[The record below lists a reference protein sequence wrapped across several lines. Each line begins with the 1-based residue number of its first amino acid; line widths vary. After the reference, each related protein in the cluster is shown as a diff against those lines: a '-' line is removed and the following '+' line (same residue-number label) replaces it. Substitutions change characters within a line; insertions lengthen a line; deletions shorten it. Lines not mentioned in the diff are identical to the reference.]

1 MAYRDLARQ
10 LAADRERYHRRV
22 AERRAAGLCSKCGQ
36 RKPAP
41 DRSICELCAEKARAA
56 GRARDARMR
65 AAGKPRRNH
74 EKARA
79 YERERSRRQAA
90 ERVSRG
96 LCVKCGS
103 NPPDTDRR
111 LCAGCGEKRRAA
123 ERARYA
129 QAKSRGELYGG
140 KDPQAR
146 RKAGRAASI
155 RRRQARRDSGTCV
168 RCGRRP
174 PIEGGATCEPCRET
188 RQAAER
194 ALYASRRA
202 AGLCGRCGGPTTDGR
217 AQCAPCAALEAER
230 GRPERKNARSRK
242 RYWERRAA
250 SRCTDCNAPSHG
262 AARCEACA
270 KRSYERSD
278 FFRGIPVW
286 DPSFT
291 VIELATGETHGPFD
305 TEADAIAELAFAGL
319 SFDEVEILNDAPI
332 TARLAAWI

>member
-1 MAYRDLARQ
+1 MAYRDPDQGR
-10 LAADRERYHRRV
+10 AADRERFRKRT
-22 AERRAAGLCSKCGQ
+22 EQRRAAGLCPRCGA
-36 RKPAP
+36 RAP
-41 DRSICELCAEKARAA
+41 ENGLALCGVCAEKRRAWD
-56 GRARDARMR
+56 RDRDARR
-65 AAGKPRRNH
+65 QTAGIQRRRN
-74 EKARA
+74 RA
-79 YERERSRRQAA
+79 GERARSRQRTA
-90 ERVSRG
+90 ERIARG
-96 LCVKCGS
+96 ACTKCGV
-103 NPPDTDRR
+103 NPPESGRR

-129 QAKSRGELYGG
+129 RARNQGKLYGG
-140 KDPQAR
+140 RNPQGR
-146 RKAGRAASI
+146 RKAGRAASA
-155 RRRQARRDSGTCV
+155 RRRQARLDGGTCV

-174 PIEGGATCEPCRET
+174 PVEGGATCDPCRET

-194 ALYASRRA
+194 ELYAFRRA
-202 AGLCGRCGGPTTDGR
+202 NRLCTRCGGPTTDRGS
-217 AQCAPCAALEAER
+217 QCTPCAVLEAER
-230 GRPERKNARSRK
+230 GRPERKNARSRQ

-250 SRCTDCNAPSHG
+250 GRCTDCGVPSHG
-262 AARCEACA
+262 ASRCEACA
-270 KRSYERSD
+270 RRSYERSD